1 MRRTAL
7 VLCLG
12 LSLALGEDYEVDCG
26 TLRMGQYLCPDPA
39 IDHIDPQTQQPRNCT
54 PENKALVHCRAA
66 PGILCRETNSSI
78 FMRDIPCEWT
88 NGYSFE
94 TALLLSVFLGMFGA
108 DRFYLGY
115 PALGLLK
122 LSTLGFLFL
131 GQLVDVLLIATQA
144 VGPADGS
151 AYVMPYFGP
160 KVISIRVDNST
171 FKLPQE
177 DWP

>member
-1 MRRTAL
+1 
-7 VLCLG
+7 
-12 LSLALGEDYEVDCG
+12 
-26 TLRMGQYLCPDPA
+26 MGQFLCPDPA
-39 IDHIDPQTQQPRNCT
+39 INHIDPQTQQPRNCT
-54 PENKALVHCRAA
+54 KQNTAKVACRAA
-66 PGILCRETNSSI
+66 PGILCLESGNET
-78 FMRDIPCEWT
+78 FWRDIPCEYT

-151 AYVMPYFGP
+151 SYVMPYFGP
-160 KVISIRVDNST
+160 KVISIQTDNNT
-171 FKLPQE
+171 FKMPQA
-177 DWP
+177 DWN

>member
-1 MRRTAL
+1 MQTDIDEIDFVRR
-7 VLCLG
+7 
-12 LSLALGEDYEVDCG
+12 
-26 TLRMGQYLCPDPA
+26 
-39 IDHIDPQTQQPRNCT
+39 
-54 PENKALVHCRAA
+54 
-66 PGILCRETNSSI
+66 
-78 FMRDIPCEWT
+78 

-171 FKLPQE
+171 FKVPQE
-177 DWP
+177 DWPYN